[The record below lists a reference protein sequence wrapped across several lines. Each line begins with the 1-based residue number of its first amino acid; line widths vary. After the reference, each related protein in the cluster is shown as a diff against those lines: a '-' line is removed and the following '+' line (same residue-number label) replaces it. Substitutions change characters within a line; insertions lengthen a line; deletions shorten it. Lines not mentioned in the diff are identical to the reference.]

1 MGDVEKENKKFKKN
15 IKTLLDSDNEMEENT
30 PFKSKSPHF
39 SNTEKELFQPNSSL
53 DTKISNSIPTPLQ
66 SLPTNYGSD
75 K

>member
-53 DTKISNSIPTPLQ
+53 DT
-66 SLPTNYGSD
+66 
-75 K
+75 